1 MAFGTKLLGK
11 GMNLEGTTMEELLMR
26 DTKRYEL
33 FKKKIVIAQVMVPS
47 FEFPRVNADAI
58 HIELNRLRMQ
68 LGVDFYLGVFT
79 SVVENGSE
87 LFAAGDSTLIT
98 KLEIRNQPVLLR
110 NMMSRKKDIIP
121 WFGEKLR
128 QV

>member
-1 MAFGTKLLGK
+1 
-11 GMNLEGTTMEELLMR
+11 
-26 DTKRYEL
+26 
-33 FKKKIVIAQVMVPS
+33 MVPS

-58 HIELNRLRMQ
+58 PIELNRLRMQ

-98 KLEIRNQPVLLR
+98 KLELRNQPVLLK

-121 WFGEKLR
+121 WFWEKLR